1 MEWKKNRQNKTKQN
15 KQTNRKNWGVAS
27 FSTSCRP
34 GLLSFLRNLKIAR
47 MTSTHWSHQ
56 HFDLWSFLLNL
67 TAHSL
72 LLAVE
77 WSKQKLEG
85 PGLQVYRLATPKK
98 THENIVSEH
107 RTMSRETRPSFFPLP
122 PPPKTSY
129 QSYVHTPPDE
139 IWLDP
144 SFTRNRSLTV
154 HMVLTNQV
162 KYQFLSEL
170 LPSTHAK
177 SATSANPKRRL
188 SAELPRIHETT
199 PSPPKN
205 VHGYSAHTAQVKFST
220 VPAKKMNSILAF
232 IYFKARGL
240 NFYTVKIVP
249 S

>member
-1 MEWKKNRQNKTKQN
+1 
-15 KQTNRKNWGVAS
+15 
-27 FSTSCRP
+27 
-34 GLLSFLRNLKIAR
+34 

-67 TAHSL
+67 RAHSL

-77 WSKQKLEG
+77 WSKQKIVG
-85 PGLQVYRLATPKK
+85 PGLQVYRLATPMK
-98 THENIVSEH
+98 THKNIVREH
-107 RTMSRETRPSFFPLP
+107 RTMSRETKPSFSPLP
-122 PPPKTSY
+122 PPPETSY
-129 QSYVHTPPDE
+129 QSYVTRHRTKFD
-139 IWLDP
+139 WTLRSHGTVP
-144 SFTRNRSLTV
+144 SLFTWYWRTRLNINFCQSFY
-154 HMVLTNQV
+154 H
-162 KYQFLSEL
+162 
-170 LPSTHAK
+170 LPHAK

-220 VPAKKMNSILAF
+220 VPAKKMNSIFAF

>member
-1 MEWKKNRQNKTKQN
+1 MEWKKKTKQNKTKQ
-15 KQTNRKNWGVAS
+15 TNRNNWGVAS

-67 TAHSL
+67 TAHRL

-85 PGLQVYRLATPKK
+85 PGLQVYRLATPMK

-139 IWLDP
+139 IWLDS

-162 KYQFLSEL
+162 EYQFLSEL
-170 LPSTHAK
+170 LPYTHVK

-205 VHGYSAHTAQVKFST
+205 VHGYSAHPAQVKFST

-240 NFYTVKIVP
+240 NFYTVKTVP

>member
-1 MEWKKNRQNKTKQN
+1 MKKKKKIDKTKQN
-15 KQTNRKNWGVAS
+15 KTKQTNRKNWGVAS
-27 FSTSCRP
+27 FSATCRP

-47 MTSTHWSHQ
+47 RTSTHWSHQ
-56 HFDLWSFLLNL
+56 HFDLWSFFLNL

-85 PGLQVYRLATPKK
+85 PDLQVYRLATPMK

-139 IWLDP
+139 IWLDS

-162 KYQFLSEL
+162 EYQFLSEL

-188 SAELPRIHETT
+188 SAELLRIHETT

-205 VHGYSAHTAQVKFST
+205 VHGYSAHTAQVKFPPYQLRKWTRFWLSF
-220 VPAKKMNSILAF
+220 IL
-232 IYFKARGL
+232 RLG
-240 NFYTVKIVP
+240 V
-249 S
+249 

>member
-1 MEWKKNRQNKTKQN
+1 MKKKINKQKNR
-15 KQTNRKNWGVAS
+15 GVAS

-34 GLLSFLRNLKIAR
+34 GWLSFLRNLTIAR

-56 HFDLWSFLLNL
+56 HFDVWSFLLNL

-72 LLAVE
+72 LQAVE
-77 WSKQKLEG
+77 WSKQKLVG
-85 PGLQVYRLATPKK
+85 PGLQVFRLATPMK

-107 RTMSRETRPSFFPLP
+107 RTMSREIRPSFYPYHP
-122 PPPKTSY
+122 PPPSY

-139 IWLDP
+139 IWLD
-144 SFTRNRSLTV
+144 SSLTRNRSLTV
-154 HMVLTNQV
+154 HTVQTNQV
-162 KYQFLSEL
+162 EYQFLSEL

-177 SATSANPKRRL
+177 SATSANPKWRL

-220 VPAKKMNSILAF
+220 VPAKFSTCRKFVRCRRVSVAQEVSVEEPL
-232 IYFKARGL
+232 R
-240 NFYTVKIVP
+240 V
-249 S
+249 